1 MAFVALYTDQRT
13 LLIIYWMLIGTENL
27 PQKNQLPWS
36 GIKSRFIQNISDGR
50 TYLHKDKK

>member
-1 MAFVALYTDQRT
+1 MAFVAFYTDQRT

-36 GIKSRFIQNISDGR
+36 GIKSRFIQNILDGR
-50 TYLHKDKK
+50 TDLHKDKK